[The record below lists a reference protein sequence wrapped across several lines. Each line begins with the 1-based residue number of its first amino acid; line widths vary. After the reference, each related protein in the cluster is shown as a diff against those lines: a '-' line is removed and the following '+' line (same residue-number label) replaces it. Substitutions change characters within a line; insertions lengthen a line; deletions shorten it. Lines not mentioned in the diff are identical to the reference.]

1 MNRRI
6 TALTQQKHNPQR
18 VNVYLDGEFGFGL
31 ARIVAAWLQVGQEI
45 SDEKIARLQAEDA
58 REVAY
63 QRAIKLLHYR
73 PRTESEV
80 RQTLQGHAVDEM
92 VIDEVIERLKS
103 NRLIDD
109 ARFAQLWVEN
119 RAEMRPRS
127 QRALAYELNKRGVQ
141 SHEIAQALEVVNDE
155 EMAYQAARKQ
165 ARKLKDLEWKVFR
178 QKLYSFLSL
187 RGFNYE
193 ISSQI
198 IPRVWEEIHNPEQL
212 MDEEANL

>member
-1 MNRRI
+1 MNHRI

-18 VNVYLDGEFGFGL
+18 VNVFLDGEFAFGL
-31 ARIVAAWLQVGQEI
+31 ARIVGAWLQVGQEI
-45 SDEKIARLQAEDA
+45 SDEKIALLQAEDA

-73 PRTESEV
+73 PHTEAEV
-80 RQTLQGHAVDEM
+80 RQSLRGHAVDETI
-92 VIDEVIERLKS
+92 IDAVIERLKS
-103 NRLIDD
+103 SALIDD

-127 QRALAYELNKRGVQ
+127 QRALAFELNKRGVQ
-141 SHEIAQALEVVNDE
+141 SAEIELALEAVDDE

-165 ARKLKDLEWKVFR
+165 ARKLKDHEWKVFR
-178 QKLYSFLSL
+178 HKLYSFLSL
-187 RGFNYE
+187 RGFNYQ

-198 IPRVWEEIHNPEQL
+198 IPRVWDEIHDPDRL
-212 MDEEANL
+212 TDEEANL

>member
-6 TALTQQKHNPQR
+6 TALSQQKHNPQR
-18 VNVYLDGEFGFGL
+18 VSVYLDGEYAFGL

-45 SDEKIARLQAEDA
+45 SDEKITLLQAEDT

-73 PRTESEV
+73 PRTEAEV
-80 RQTLQGHAVDEM
+80 RQTLRSHDVDET

-103 NRLIDD
+103 SGLIDD

-127 QRALAYELNKRGVQ
+127 HRALAYELNKRGIQ
-141 SHEIAQALEVVNDE
+141 SQEIAQALEAVDDE
-155 EMAYQAARKQ
+155 EMAYQAACKQ

-178 QKLYSFLSL
+178 HKLYGFLSL

-212 MDEEANL
+212 TDEEANL